1 MGCVILKV
9 RLSLHAYIYL
19 ADAVIQSFFPGTTKS
34 INEHGWV
41 GNLAQGYLKVDSV
54 HWFLKPRT
62 PGPFQL
68 GYPKPL
74 SIL

>member
-54 HWFLKPRT
+54 HWLFKTQDPR
-62 PGPFQL
+62 
-68 GYPKPL
+68 PL
-74 SIL
+74 SARLP